1 MAVNKN
7 RIKFVCASCGA
18 EAPRWMGRC
27 PVCGEWNTMQ
37 EIQER
42 PASAAIRP
50 AGIPSGIIQS
60 QKAFR
65 YSGGK

>member
-7 RIKFVCASCGA
+7 RIKFVCASCGRKLPLDGA
-18 EAPRWMGRC
+18 VSGVRGMEYHAGNPGTAGF
-27 PVCGEWNTMQ
+27 CGH
-37 EIQER
+37 
-42 PASAAIRP
+42 SA